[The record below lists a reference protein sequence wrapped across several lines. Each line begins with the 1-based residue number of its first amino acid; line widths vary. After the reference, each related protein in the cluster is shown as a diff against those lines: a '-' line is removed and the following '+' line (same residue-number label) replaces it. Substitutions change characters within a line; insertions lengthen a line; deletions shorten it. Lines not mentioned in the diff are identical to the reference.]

1 MDTNKLSSLSQTDT
15 DEKIG
20 EFWDNHDFTEF
31 DNLQVSDVEIEIGH
45 TVRIEMELFNSLEK
59 QAQKRGVQLETLVN
73 LWLQEKLAEAEVGV

>member
-31 DNLQVSDVEIEIGH
+31 ENLQVSDVEIEIGH